1 MQYVAHNFPP
11 VARRNGIRRE
21 PLEFFA
27 LLFIHTYIKDGWKDL
42 RTKPRDHNGGAIRPG
57 DLGKPRDLRLR
68 SEFCTP
74 AFPCPVQDVCGLRD
88 GKTRIPTGA
97 SNRIPSSSGV

>member
-1 MQYVAHNFPP
+1 MKSSVTFLSEATRRGVSIVANHR
-11 VARRNGIRRE
+11 A
-21 PLEFFA
+21 
-27 LLFIHTYIKDGWKDL
+27 
-42 RTKPRDHNGGAIRPG
+42 KPRDHNGGAIRPG